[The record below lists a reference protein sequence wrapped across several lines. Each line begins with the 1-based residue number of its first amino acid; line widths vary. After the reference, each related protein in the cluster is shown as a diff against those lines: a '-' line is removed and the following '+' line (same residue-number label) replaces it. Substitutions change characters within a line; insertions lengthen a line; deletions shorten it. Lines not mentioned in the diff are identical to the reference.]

1 MSFPINRLKRTI
13 SYGFRFFL
21 CSHILEIAERLCT
34 RVAVIDNGRVL
45 AAGNLDD
52 LRNSKNETL
61 EDIFI
66 RLVGKSI
73 NEIEA
78 ENITEEE

>member
-1 MSFPINRLKRTI
+1 MEHIANGGTI
-13 SYGFRFFL
+13 FL

-34 RVAVIDNGRVL
+34 RVAVIDHGRVL
-45 AAGNLDD
+45 AAGRMNE
-52 LRNSKNETL
+52 LRDHENETL

-73 NEIEA
+73 GEIEA
-78 ENITEEE
+78 ENQIEEE